1 MTKEYVQKILHLTK
15 TGELIEYTY
24 NRQKTTKSQRKK
36 PLISDYFVKDNV
48 DLNEILT
55 SDDSIH
61 SKSIKLEKI
70 INKLNPDKPRLS
82 SSQIESYLFRQ
93 RHSLAIM

>member
-24 NRQKTTKSQRKK
+24 NRQIPKKSQRKK
-36 PLISDYFVKDNV
+36 PLISDYFNCSDHT
-48 DLNEILT
+48 LNEILT

-82 SSQIESYLFRQ
+82 PSQIESYLFRQ

>member
-24 NRQKTTKSQRKK
+24 NRQIPKKSHRKK
-36 PLISDYFVKDNV
+36 PLISDYFNCSDNT
-48 DLNEILT
+48 LNEILT

-61 SKSIKLEKI
+61 SKSMKLEKI

>member
-1 MTKEYVQKILHLTK
+1 MSKEYVQKILHLTK

-24 NRQKTTKSQRKK
+24 NRQIPKKSQRKK
-36 PLISDYFVKDNV
+36 PLISDYFVKDNA

-61 SKSIKLEKI
+61 SKSMKLVKI
-70 INKLNPDKPRLS
+70 INKLNPDKPTLTS
-82 SSQIESYLFRQ
+82 TQIESYLFRQ